1 MVRASGSMAISVA
14 LLSAC
19 QSGHGIQS
27 AAQCPAWKNIDL
39 SALPTNANNDP
50 SDPRLEDIWSRW
62 ANEQNSIVWKTV
74 SPTSSVHFITS
85 PGGLTT
91 DPTVREV
98 VGRQSADGWEIYARS
113 GTAPG
118 WQEQSWT
125 DWRAVRLTPRGNE
138 RLAAILG
145 DPCLWLAPRFLE
157 GEVRLLNGRGD
168 ARPDG
173 PSTGYDVTQ
182 GNRRWG
188 GWHFS
193 WSAGPPGQLRSI
205 LLSEA
210 FGLSE
215 WVEDDIGPD
224 GWFDW
229 PSKSQ

>member
-1 MVRASGSMAISVA
+1 MVKASALVAVSLA

-19 QSGHGIQS
+19 HRGPDIRS
-27 AAQCPAWKNIDL
+27 ASQCPAWRNIDL
-39 SALPTNANNDP
+39 ASLPTHLNNDP
-50 SDPRLEDIWSRW
+50 DDGRWEDIRSEW
-62 ANEQNSIVWKTV
+62 ANETHSIPWATRA
-74 SPTSSVHFITS
+74 PTASVRFTAF

-98 VGRQSADGWEIYARS
+98 VGRQSADGWEIHARS

-118 WQEQSWT
+118 WQEQQWT
-125 DWRAVRLTPRGNE
+125 DWRAVRLSPRGNR
-138 RLAAILG
+138 RLTALLA
-145 DPCLWLAPRFLE
+145 DPCLWLAPRFLDS
-157 GEVRLLNGRGD
+157 EVRLSNGRGD

-173 PSTGYDVTQ
+173 PTTAYDLTQ

-193 WSAGPPGQLRSI
+193 WSVGPPGQLRSL

-210 FGLSE
+210 FGLPE
-215 WVEDDIGPD
+215 WVEDDIGPE

-229 PSKSQ
+229 PPSSS

>member
-1 MVRASGSMAISVA
+1 MVKASGLIAISVA

-19 QSGHGIQS
+19 HQGRDIQS
-27 AAQCPAWKNIDL
+27 AAQCPDWKNIDL
-39 SALPTNANNDP
+39 SALPTNLNNDP
-50 SDPRLEDIWSRW
+50 SDPLLEDIWSAW
-62 ANEQNSIVWKTV
+62 ANEQNSIAWNTL
-74 SPTSSVHFITS
+74 SPTSSVHFITL

-91 DPTVREV
+91 DPTVREI

-118 WQEQSWT
+118 WQEQRWT
-125 DWRAVRLTPRGNE
+125 DWRSVQLTPRGKE
-138 RLAAILG
+138 RLTAILE
-145 DPCLWLAPRFLE
+145 DQCLWSAPRFLD

-193 WSAGPPGQLRSI
+193 WSVGPPGQLRSL

-210 FGLSE
+210 FGLPE

-229 PSKSQ
+229 PSKPR